1 MLQIHDDMDAIEMK
15 ALLTARRTEPPRS
28 DAYLP
33 SRAFIIVGTLV
44 CASLGVA
51 VGATTGSSLVHARL
65 GDAAPATV
73 RGAPRKTQPPPR
85 AANRPRAA
93 SADALEAER
102 VEPPKPD
109 ADAPPRAVAP
119 RDDIPTGPP
128 DRRPFLVVPPAV
140 SPAFAH
146 QAFAFKCASEYDLT
160 DALAR
165 RSASGFESLA
175 VALRADAKLA
185 EDEPSF
191 RDIRAVTARSRA
203 YNECFARKFSS
214 LSPGA
219 AAPSPA
225 PVRPEDWTEHRG
237 RMIGMFRAP
246 AQRIAAGF
254 ANAFEGCP
262 AMRAEFG
269 ERCDPSGRAYV
280 EGDCVASLRPNP
292 SSVRRY
298 FACVRGC
305 QTNLLNGIPCGGE
318 DGSGEGNH
326 VPTKEEIAAAVARVS
341 GDDFA
346 VVGVA
351 NKYVESVRRLK
362 TALERPALGGTASER
377 AAVGLAAARAKKG
390 LELELGP
397 LVLQER
403 GSGTAAEARA
413 AAEAKVAELLRAW
426 KLVDDA
432 DAAVYA
438 AAVAKFDARTRQL
451 ENIALAEATAKA
463 EAAEAAAKLAK
474 AEAAKATAE
483 AENAKAKAKQEAKAK
498 QQTEAKQEAKMNQQ
512 TEAKQVAKMN
522 QQTEAKLRT
531 EAKPKPLERAAT
543 RKVAGDTLANPA
555 KAERRAGGA

>member
-1 MLQIHDDMDAIEMK
+1 MDAIEVK
-15 ALLTARRTEPPRS
+15 ALLTARRTENPRS

-33 SRAFIIVGTLV
+33 SRAFIIIGTLV
-44 CASLGVA
+44 CAFLGVA

-65 GDAAPATV
+65 GDGQPSTV
-73 RGAPRKTQPPPR
+73 RGGPRKTQPPPR
-85 AANRPRAA
+85 ASNRPRNP
-93 SADALEAER
+93 STYALEAER
-102 VEPPKPD
+102 VELPKSD
-109 ADAPPRAVAP
+109 ADVPPRVVVP

-146 QAFAFKCASEYDLT
+146 QAFAFKCSSEYDLT
-160 DALAR
+160 DELAR

-175 VALRADAKLA
+175 VTLRDEAKLA

-203 YNECFARKFSS
+203 YNDCFARKFSS

-219 AAPSPA
+219 AAPLPA
-225 PVRPEDWTEHRG
+225 PVRPEDWSEHHG

-318 DGSGEGNH
+318 DGSREGNH
-326 VPTKEEIAAAVARVS
+326 VPTKEEIAAAVSRVS

-346 VVGVA
+346 VIGVA

-377 AAVGLAAARAKKG
+377 AAVGLAAERAKKP
-390 LELELGP
+390 LERELGP
-397 LVLQER
+397 LVLQEK

-451 ENIALAEATAKA
+451 ENIALGEAKAKA
-463 EAAEAAAKLAK
+463 EAAEAAARLAK
-474 AEAAKATAE
+474 AEAARATAKL
-483 AENAKAKAKQEAKAK
+483 ADAKRKADAKRG
-498 QQTEAKQEAKMNQQ
+498 TN
-512 TEAKQVAKMN
+512 
-522 QQTEAKLRT
+522 
-531 EAKPKPLERAAT
+531 EAKPQTKTKPKPPERAAT
-543 RKVAGDTLANPA
+543 RKVSGDARANPA
-555 KAERRAGGA
+555 RAARRAGGA